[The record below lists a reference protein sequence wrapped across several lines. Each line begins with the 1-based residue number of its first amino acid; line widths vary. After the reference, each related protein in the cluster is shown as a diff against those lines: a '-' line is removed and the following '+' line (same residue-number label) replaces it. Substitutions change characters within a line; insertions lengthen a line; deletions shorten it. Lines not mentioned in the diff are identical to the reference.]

1 MKKLILLLSVITTSS
16 IAQTNFWEHTNG
28 PPDGNVICLA
38 INNGDIFAGTSDTSR
53 GIFRS
58 TDNGDNWSEINTGL
72 TNNVIFDLSVN
83 SSGDIFAGTGGG
95 VFRSTDN
102 GDDWSEINS
111 GLTNTTVFALTIN
124 NSDDIFAGTFS
135 GNGGVFR
142 SSNNG
147 STWSPVGLIGVFI
160 YGLAINDNGDIFAG
174 TFAGV
179 WRSSDNGNT
188 WSQKIIGLTNMDV
201 LDFAFNSSGD
211 IFAGTNGGMFR
222 SSNNGDNW
230 TAINNGLTSTDAW
243 SCASNSRDDIFA
255 GTLSGGV
262 FHSDDNG
269 DSWSAINSGLTNTAV
284 RALAINSSDQIFVG
298 SGDGVSKSTAISEPK
313 GDIFVVTNTNDSG
326 TGSLRQ
332 TILNANNIAGTDT
345 IVFDIPGA
353 GPHTIQPNSALPSIT
368 DPVVI
373 DGYTQPGASPNTN
386 PITQSSNAV
395 LMIELDGA
403 NAGAG
408 VNGLIIVAGNS
419 TVRGLVIN
427 RFVQGGGRTGEGI
440 HLSTNGGNAIE
451 GNFLGTDITGT
462 VALGGSGVRILSG
475 SGNTI
480 GGTAPAA
487 RNIISGNG
495 YGIVMDSNASGNLVQ
510 GNFIGIDATGTVALG
525 NQLDGIA
532 VAGDDNTIGGT
543 TLDARNV
550 ISGNVRRGV
559 HLSFRSKNLVQGN
572 FIGTDLTG
580 TIALGNGWGGVAI
593 FRSANNTIGGTTAN
607 AGNLISG
614 NPGAGIDIDDAEGN
628 LIQGNFIGTDV
639 TGLAALGNGRGI
651 YIEEAPDN
659 QIGGTEAGA
668 GNVISANSI
677 GIYIVNSQ
685 ASGNVIQGNFIG
697 TAADG
702 TSPLG
707 NDFDGVLLT
716 RGGGGV
722 GASDNL
728 VGGDSIEAG
737 NIIAFN
743 GRVGVFV
750 QQGSINNAILSNSIF
765 SNGNL
770 GIDLVDAFGF
780 TPNDVGD
787 GDSGPNNLQNFP
799 EITAVG
805 FNDNADLGFLYR
817 VDSEPSNSTYPLT
830 IQFFAADASGE
841 GMRLLGDDVYTQV
854 DFSTG
859 TKSVNLGN
867 AMALGISI
875 GDRVVAT
882 ATDSSGNTSEFSPIN
897 IVGVIEGVAIV
908 VSADTLD
915 YGPVFLGAS
924 STRTLIITNLGTEQL
939 TVSDISLDNSN
950 YNLDISSFN
959 LNSGESQ
966 GVLVTFTPSTPGEF
980 LGTLTITNSDPNKP
994 IMTVA
999 LRGMGVLGSPTRLT
1013 ARAAEDSVSLSWAGK
1028 AIEESEPNNTF
1039 EIADTLNISQVAT
1052 GTINPAQDIDFWT
1065 FQGTMG
1071 QNVTIDVD
1079 AQVNG
1084 STLDA
1089 VIGLFIN
1096 EDLDGDGSPD
1106 VVVVNDDF
1114 GGSFDSRIEINL
1126 PKTQT
1131 YFIGIVDFSG
1141 DGGPNYFYDISLA
1154 STSGM
1159 LALLSTTSHTPLSR
1173 VLHKRG
1179 NAKVSGLKSRQMESE
1194 LSIKLVELPVLK
1206 AVASNKVALASSE
1219 SADLLGYNIYRS
1231 NSSPVQVTDGN
1242 RIGDVPATTFFFTD
1256 MDVQIGTIYYYVVTA
1271 FYDQGESE
1279 PSNEVSAEPQKKL
1292 WEQTGLTNK
1301 SVLPLVVSS
1310 NDQLF
1315 AGVYGDASLGFPGE
1329 GMIRSVD
1336 NGDTWTQINNGLLNL
1351 NIFALAVNSNQ
1362 HLFAGTDTSGVFRS
1376 TDNGDSWSAL
1386 NTGLPNENDFFS
1398 EIRSLAINTNDHIFA
1413 ATSAG
1418 IFRSSDNGNKW
1429 VRTGFPSDPGNI
1441 AVNSSGHLFAGTQLD
1456 GIFRST
1462 DNGDNWQQ
1470 INTGLPDRTISAIG
1484 IDPSDNIFIMT
1495 NAGVFLSNNGGD
1507 SWTDVTNGIMH
1518 FIIAFAFNSSG
1529 HIFAGTIDFFG
1540 KGGGVYR
1547 STDGGESW
1555 TQINAGLTSLN
1566 ILSLAVNSQDQ
1577 IFAGTLERGVF
1588 RLLEIATSVEDLTG
1602 AIPISFVL
1610 EQNYPNPFNPT
1621 TIIRYQLS
1629 EFTHVELTIYNQLGQ
1644 RIKTLVNERQLAGD
1658 YQSEWNGR
1666 NEMGQQVS
1674 SGVYFYRL
1682 RAESF
1687 SETQKMILMR

>member
-1 MKKLILLLSVITTSS
+1 MKKVLIALFIILPTLPLFTKTGVGHNISNIQLSPPSPASLAFNDAVNITFDYATEEAGGVRIFIAPFSNGSLTSNLAAQGSPLYPVGSGSGSSFFLIRSGDVTVDQLRIQMLNADQSQQLLEFFIPVEYHFSGGALDIVNVNAPAINCIFDNDCKITVSDKTDDLLLVGMSGSGFLQSRTWPVGETGTVGEGLYGYLYRIDLRQLVGVVD
-16 IAQTNFWEHTNG
+16 IACAVSFTIDFG
-28 PPDGNVICLA
+28 PVSALDYDGNGMSEHVFVI
-38 INNGDIFAGTSDTSR
+38 
-53 GIFRS
+53 
-58 TDNGDNWSEINTGL
+58 
-72 TNNVIFDLSVN
+72 
-83 SSGDIFAGTGGG
+83 TGGG
-95 VFRSTDN
+95 LGSVVP
-102 GDDWSEINS
+102 
-111 GLTNTTVFALTIN
+111 TTVTKSGDTLIFEFAP
-124 NSDDIFAGTFS
+124 
-135 GNGGVFR
+135 GVCA
-142 SSNNG
+142 G
-147 STWSPVGLIGVFI
+147 STPG
-160 YGLAINDNGDIFAG
+160 
-174 TFAGV
+174 
-179 WRSSDNGNT
+179 
-188 WSQKIIGLTNMDV
+188 
-201 LDFAFNSSGD
+201 
-211 IFAGTNGGMFR
+211 
-222 SSNNGDNW
+222 
-230 TAINNGLTSTDAW
+230 
-243 SCASNSRDDIFA
+243 
-255 GTLSGGV
+255 
-262 FHSDDNG
+262 NG
-269 DSWSAINSGLTNTAV
+269 DSSFFFGLASTFASHDVQANVKDNNGNNYVLDA
-284 RALAINSSDQIFVG
+284 RAPNFRPQTVFTVKST
-298 SGDGVSKSTAISEPK
+298 GDGRDSNA
-313 GDIFVVTNTNDSG
+313 GDGICDDG
-326 TGSLRQ
+326 TGNCTLRAAIEEANASAGKN
-332 TILNANNIAGTDT
+332 TITFN
-345 IVFDIPGA
+345 IPGA
-353 GPHTIQPNSALPSIT
+353 GPHTIQPRSELPTIA
-368 DPVVI
+368 DAVII
-373 DGYTQPGASPNTN
+373 DGYTQPGAIPNTN
-386 PITQSSNAV
+386 PITQGSNAV
-395 LMIELDGA
+395 LMVELDGT
-403 NAGAG
+403 NAGSG
-408 VNGLIIVAGNS
+408 VNGLVITAGSS
-419 TVRGLVIN
+419 TVRGLAIN

-440 HLSTNGGNAIE
+440 HLSTNGGNVIE
-451 GNFLGTDITGT
+451 GNFLGTNITGT
-462 VALGGSGVRILSG
+462 DALGGSGVRILSG
-475 SGNTI
+475 SGNLI

-495 YGIVMDSNASGNLVQ
+495 YGIVMDSNASGNIVQ
-510 GNFIGIDATGTVALG
+510 GNFIGTDVTGTLALS
-525 NQLDGIA
+525 NQLDGVA
-532 VAGDDNTIGGT
+532 VAGDANTIGGT
-543 TLDARNV
+543 TIEARNLL
-550 ISGNVRRGV
+550 SGNVRRGV
-559 HLSFRSKNLVQGN
+559 HLSFRSGNVVQGN
-572 FIGTDLTG
+572 FIGTDITG
-580 TIALGNGWGGVAI
+580 AVTAMGNIGGGVFM
-593 FRSANNTIGGTTAN
+593 FRS
-607 AGNLISG
+607 S
-614 NPGAGIDIDDAEGN
+614 
-628 LIQGNFIGTDV
+628 
-639 TGLAALGNGRGI
+639 
-651 YIEEAPDN
+651 DN
-659 QIGGTEAGA
+659 RIGGTEAGA
-668 GNVISANSI
+668 GNLI
-677 GIYIVNSQ
+677 
-685 ASGNVIQGNFIG
+685 
-697 TAADG
+697 
-702 TSPLG
+702 
-707 NDFDGVLLT
+707 
-716 RGGGGV
+716 
-722 GASDNL
+722 
-728 VGGDSIEAG
+728 AG
-737 NIIAFN
+737 NGN
-743 GRVGVFV
+743 TGVAV
-750 QQGSINNAILSNSIF
+750 SPETSRRNRILGNSIF
-765 SNGNL
+765 SNARL
-770 GIDLVDAFGF
+770 GIDLGPGGVYG
-780 TPNDVGD
+780 GD
-787 GDSGPNNLQNFP
+787 GVTTNDTGDRDNGANNLQNFP
-799 EITAVG
+799 EIAVVG
-805 FNDNADLGFLYR
+805 LDGNGDFVCPYS
-817 VDSEPSNSTYPLT
+817 VDSEPTSSTYPLT

-875 GDRVVAT
+875 GDPVVAT

-897 IVGVIEGVAIV
+897 TVGVIEGVAIA
-908 VSADTLD
+908 VSDDTLD
-915 YGPVFLGAS
+915 YGAVFIGAS
-924 STRTLIITNLGTEQL
+924 STRTLIISNLGTEQL
-939 TVSDISLDNSN
+939 TVSDIFLDNSN
-950 YNLDISSFN
+950 YIVDISNFN

-966 GVLVTFTPSTPGEF
+966 EVLVMFTPGTPGEF

-1301 SVLPLVVSS
+1301 SVFPLVVSS

-1418 IFRSSDNGNKW
+1418 IFRSSDNGNNW

-1462 DNGDNWQQ
+1462 DNGGNWQQ